1 MKNTKLIIAGLTAA
15 ITLSGASAVFA
26 EDTTDSSVQAIEKTG
41 TGSGRFQEM
50 EIDMSALELPEGFV
64 PFDEAHVPDGIH
76 APENGELKPIEF
88 DEDGNMIYG
97 QRPPMFDETEGQRPE
112 FAEGARPAFPGRG
125 TQEMN
130 GERPE
135 PPEGEMPAFEEGE
148 RPELPEGEMPSF
160 EKGVRP
166 ELPEGEMPAFE
177 EGERPE
183 LPDGEMPAFE
193 EGERPELPEGEMPAF
208 EEGERP
214 ELPAGEMPAFTES
227 AMPEMQQG
235 GMAFGGSRGQMMGK
249 NI

>member
-26 EDTTDSSVQAIEKTG
+26 EDTTDSSVQAFEKTG

-50 EIDMSALELPEGFV
+50 EIDMSGLELPEGFI
-64 PFDEAHVPDGIH
+64 PFDEEHVPDGIH

-97 QRPPMFDETEGQRPE
+97 QRPPMFDEAEGQRPEFAEGDRPE

-125 TQEMN
+125 MQEMN
-130 GERPE
+130 
-135 PPEGEMPAFEEGE
+135 
-148 RPELPEGEMPSF
+148 
-160 EKGVRP
+160 
-166 ELPEGEMPAFE
+166 
-177 EGERPE
+177 
-183 LPDGEMPAFE
+183 
-193 EGERPELPEGEMPAF
+193 GERPELPEGEMPAF

-214 ELPAGEMPAFTES
+214 ELPEGEMPVFEEGERPELPAGEMPAFTEGE
-227 AMPEMQQG
+227 MPEMQQG
-235 GMAFGGSRGQMMGK
+235 KMAFGGSRGQMMGK

>member
-76 APENGELKPIEF
+76 APENRELKPIEF

-112 FAEGARPAFPGRG
+112 FADGDRPEFAEGARPAFPGRG

-135 PPEGEMPAFEEGE
+135 PPEGEMP
-148 RPELPEGEMPSF
+148 SF
-160 EKGVRP
+160 EK
-166 ELPEGEMPAFE
+166 
-177 EGERPE
+177 
-183 LPDGEMPAFE
+183 
-193 EGERPELPEGEMPAF
+193 GERPELPEGEMPAF

>member
-112 FAEGARPAFPGRG
+112 FADGDRPEFAEGARPAFPGRG

-135 PPEGEMPAFEEGE
+135 PPEGEMP
-148 RPELPEGEMPSF
+148 SF

-166 ELPEGEMPAFE
+166 ELPE
-177 EGERPE
+177 
-183 LPDGEMPAFE
+183 GEMPAFE

>member
-64 PFDEAHVPDGIH
+64 PFDEALVPDGIH

-112 FAEGARPAFPGRG
+112 FADGDRPEFAEGARPAFPGRG

-130 GERPE
+130 D
-135 PPEGEMPAFEEGE
+135 
-148 RPELPEGEMPSF
+148 
-160 EKGVRP
+160 VRP
-166 ELPEGEMPAFE
+166 ELPEGEK
-177 EGERPE
+177 
-183 LPDGEMPAFE
+183 PAFE

-214 ELPAGEMPAFTES
+214 ELPAGEMPAFTEGE
-227 AMPEMQQG
+227 MPEMQQG